1 MKTEFLRSF
10 GLTNSEINV
19 YLSMLPLGNAEAK
32 EIYKLSKVPFG
43 KIYNVLYSLDRKGL
57 VNIQFTRPKVFHAV
71 APGVAIK
78 NLLDQK
84 DKELSELS
92 NKANEVELEL
102 GRLYREQKNQSPFW
116 TVMMD
121 REPSAHLLGRVF
133 NETEKEALIYFNK
146 PPNININDE
155 KKEKMFDQELVV
167 ESFMNL
173 FQKGINV
180 RLLIE
185 QIDEEMFLARQNLF
199 KQFMVNDHFEVRRT
213 KELTSPFI
221 IIDGKK
227 VIFSIWDPLSEDNVF
242 IASIYLW
249 NVQLA
254 RKLKDRF
261 EALWVDSVE
270 VDFRR

>member
-19 YLSMLPLGNAEAK
+19 YMAMLPLGTAEAK

-43 KIYNVLYSLDRKGL
+43 KIYNVLYSLERKGL
-57 VNIQFTRPKVFHAV
+57 VNIQFTRPKVFQAV
-71 APGVAIK
+71 EPAMALK

-84 DKELSELS
+84 DRELSELS
-92 NKANEVELEL
+92 AKANEVELEL
-102 GRLYREQKNQSPFW
+102 GRLYREPENQSPFW

-121 REPSAHLLGRVF
+121 REPSAHLLSRVF

-146 PPNININDE
+146 PPSINIDME
-155 KKEKMFDQELVV
+155 KNEQMLDQEQLAA
-167 ESFMNL
+167 SFMTL
-173 FQKGINV
+173 FQRGINV

-185 QIDEEMFLARQNLF
+185 QFDEDMPLARQDFF
-199 KQFMVNDHFEVRRT
+199 KRFIDNDRFEIRRT

-227 VIFSIWDPLSEDNVF
+227 IIFGIWDPLSEDNVF

-261 EALWVDSVE
+261 ESLWEDSVK
-270 VDFRR
+270 VDL

>member
-19 YLSMLPLGNAEAK
+19 YLTMLPLGNAEAK
-32 EIYKLSKVPFG
+32 EIYKLSRVPFG

-57 VNIQFTRPKVFHAV
+57 VDIQFTRPKVFHAV
-71 APGVAIK
+71 EPGMAIK
-78 NLLDQK
+78 NLIDQK
-84 DKELSELS
+84 DRELSELS
-92 NKANEVELEL
+92 DRANEAGSEL
-102 GRLYREQKNQSPFW
+102 GRLYREQEGQSPFW

-146 PPNININDE
+146 LPSIDVNAEDQE
-155 KKEKMFDQELVV
+155 KTFDQEQVV
-167 ESFMNL
+167 ASFMSL
-173 FQKGINV
+173 FQRGLNV

-185 QIDEEMFLARQNLF
+185 IVDDEIPMFRQDIF
-199 KQFMVNDHFEVRRT
+199 RRFMENGRFEVRRT
-213 KELTSPFI
+213 RELTSPFI
-221 IIDGKK
+221 IIDEKK

-261 EALWVDSVE
+261 ETLWADSVE
-270 VDFRR
+270 VDLKG

>member
-19 YLSMLPLGNAEAK
+19 YLTMLPLGNAEAK
-32 EIYKLSKVPFG
+32 EIYKLSRVPFG

-57 VNIQFTRPKVFHAV
+57 VDIQFTRPKVFHAV
-71 APGVAIK
+71 EPGMAIK
-78 NLLDQK
+78 NLIDQK
-84 DKELSELS
+84 DRELSELS
-92 NKANEVELEL
+92 DRANEAGSEL
-102 GRLYREQKNQSPFW
+102 GRLYREQEGQSPFW

-146 PPNININDE
+146 LPSIDVNAEDQE
-155 KKEKMFDQELVV
+155 KTFDQEQVV
-167 ESFMNL
+167 ASFMSL
-173 FQKGINV
+173 FQRGINV

-185 QIDEEMFLARQNLF
+185 IVDDEIPMFRQDIF
-199 KQFMVNDHFEVRRT
+199 RRFMENGRFEVRRT
-213 KELTSPFI
+213 RELTSPFI
-221 IIDGKK
+221 IIDEKK

-261 EALWVDSVE
+261 ETLWADSVE
-270 VDFRR
+270 VDLKG

>member
-19 YLSMLPLGNAEAK
+19 YLTMLPIGNAEAK

-43 KIYNVLYSLDRKGL
+43 KIYDVLYSLEGKGL
-57 VNIQFTRPKVFHAV
+57 VNIQYTRPKVFQAV
-71 APGVAIK
+71 IPGVAIK
-78 NLLDQK
+78 NLLDHK

-92 NKANEVELEL
+92 NKANEAELEL
-102 GRLYREQKNQSPFW
+102 GRLYREQENQSPFW

-133 NETEKEALIYFNK
+133 DETEHEALIYFNK
-146 PPNININDE
+146 PPSINIGDD
-155 KKEKMFDQELVV
+155 KKESMFDQERLVA
-167 ESFMNL
+167 SFMNL

-180 RLLIE
+180 KLLLGP
-185 QIDEEMFLARQNLF
+185 IDEDTFQARRGIFEQFLVHDRF
-199 KQFMVNDHFEVRRT
+199 DMKQT

-227 VIFSIWDPLSEDNVF
+227 IIFSIWDPLSEDNAI

-249 NVQLA
+249 NVPLA
-254 RKLKDRF
+254 RKLKGRF
-261 EALWVDSVE
+261 EELWVDSVGLE
-270 VDFRR
+270 LE

>member
-19 YLSMLPLGNAEAK
+19 YLTMLPLGNAEAK
-32 EIYKLSKVPFG
+32 EIYKLSRVPFG

-57 VNIQFTRPKVFHAV
+57 VDIQFTRPKVFHAV
-71 APGVAIK
+71 EPGMAIK
-78 NLLDQK
+78 NLIDQK
-84 DKELSELS
+84 DRELSELS
-92 NKANEVELEL
+92 DRANEAESEL
-102 GRLYREQKNQSPFW
+102 GRLYREQEGQSPFW

-146 PPNININDE
+146 LPSIDVNAEDQE
-155 KKEKMFDQELVV
+155 KTFDQEQVV
-167 ESFMNL
+167 ASFMSL
-173 FQKGINV
+173 FQRGINV

-185 QIDEEMFLARQNLF
+185 IVDDEIPMFRLDIFRR
-199 KQFMVNDHFEVRRT
+199 FMENGRFEVRRT
-213 KELTSPFI
+213 RELTSPFI
-221 IIDGKK
+221 IIDEKK

-261 EALWVDSVE
+261 EALWADSVE
-270 VDFRR
+270 VDLKG